1 MGAANKTARFKL
13 TIKDSS
19 WSAKQHNTIFARE
32 VIIKAQYL
40 IVSKQSMI
48 LKLGLEYW
56 RLKTVPLSR
65 FIYNTLL
72 ESSLFEKKKQVW
84 QERII
89 THVRFWQGSI
99 PNRGDHQI

>member
-1 MGAANKTARFKL
+1 M
-13 TIKDSS
+13 IKDSS
-19 WSAKQHNTIFARE
+19 WSAKQHNTFLASK

-48 LKLGLEYW
+48 LNLGLEYL

-72 ESSLFEKKKQVW
+72 ESLLFEKKKKKKN
-84 QERII
+84 
-89 THVRFWQGSI
+89 
-99 PNRGDHQI
+99 NRQSTNKQQ